1 MVFSLRI
8 LGLLA
13 ALLGVAA
20 LSGCGQKG
28 PLFLPVPSKVA
39 QPALLP
45 PPIMTDLG
53 DDSFPATIP
62 ALPASA
68 AR

>member
-13 ALLGVAA
+13 ILLGAA
-20 LSGCGQKG
+20 TLCGCGQKG
-28 PLFLPVPSKVA
+28 PLFLPVPPRVPP
-39 QPALLP
+39 PALVFTP
-45 PPIMTDLG
+45 SITD
-53 DDSFPATIP
+53 DTFPATVP
-62 ALPASA
+62 VLPASA